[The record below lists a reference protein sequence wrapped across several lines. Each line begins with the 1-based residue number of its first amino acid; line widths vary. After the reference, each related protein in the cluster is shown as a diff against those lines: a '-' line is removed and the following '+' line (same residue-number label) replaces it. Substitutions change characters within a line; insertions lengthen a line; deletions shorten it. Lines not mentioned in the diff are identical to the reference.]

1 MHDCQYF
8 FLFKLVGTILF
19 YQKMERLLQFT
30 LPTSVTN
37 TMNRML
43 RVNGMSKHLRVK
55 DLKFNLTPSTW
66 QITQLPAQM
75 ITSCLTM
82 TASAENIQMADITS
96 QSAEMQKS
104 YLDHR
109 PVRISNIVVLTYP
122 LRL

>member
-1 MHDCQYF
+1 
-8 FLFKLVGTILF
+8 
-19 YQKMERLLQFT
+19 
-30 LPTSVTN
+30 
-37 TMNRML
+37 
-43 RVNGMSKHLRVK
+43 
-55 DLKFNLTPSTW
+55 
-66 QITQLPAQM
+66 
-75 ITSCLTM
+75 M